1 MGARKVTCIF
11 QKIEE
16 SPVGIRML
24 SQRVNREHVLEEKA
38 CTGTGVSGTFGDI
51 FIQKL
56 IRLCKH

>member
-1 MGARKVTCIF
+1 MTRIF

-24 SQRVNREHVLEEKA
+24 SQRVSREHVLEEKA